1 MLRQRAFSSKPKYR
15 TSSHFWGFP
24 GHVTAEPNIVTMAQR
39 RFRPVSSELL
49 PQLLARADEVI
60 E

>member
-1 MLRQRAFSSKPKYR
+1 MIYRKPKYG